1 MLTVAAFSVRQPPPN
16 ALGFLFSQ
24 TQLSTDSA
32 KVLRAGHTKARQ
44 AYPDDPDIA
53 KMNAGYRSF
62 HHSMSCRRDRTQ
74 PL

>member
-1 MLTVAAFSVRQPPPN
+1 MQLTVAAFSVRQPPPN

-53 KMNAGYRSF
+53 KKLGILNYRRASG
-62 HHSMSCRRDRTQ
+62 
-74 PL
+74 

>member
-53 KMNAGYRSF
+53 KKLGILNYRSA
-62 HHSMSCRRDRTQ
+62 SG
-74 PL
+74 